1 MPWLPPVA
9 CPQSPKNRL
18 ELHEGREGGV
28 YVKGLNTFV
37 VKSEAEIAAV
47 LEVGGWVGGVPDG
60 QQVTCSC
67 SQCWQC
73 G

>member
-1 MPWLPPVA
+1 M
-9 CPQSPKNRL
+9 
-18 ELHEGREGGV
+18 